1 MVISLVRTVV
11 LYIVVTASVRIMGKR
26 QVGELQ
32 SSELVITMLISEL
45 AAIPMQ
51 ETGTPLLS
59 GVVPIFALVVCEILV
74 SVLMMKVRWFRRLIC
89 GSPIVVIRDGS
100 LDQKQMGRLRY
111 TVEDL
116 SEALRLQG
124 VFDPG
129 EVDTATIE
137 TNGQLSVLRRAEC
150 EPPDAQALGV
160 SVDTQLWAVVV
171 DDGSFCSQSASLCGC
186 SREWVDRVLK
196 KEKCQL
202 RDVFLLTANRN
213 QEYRLVKRDR

>member
-1 MVISLVRTVV
+1 MLISLLRTII
-11 LYIVVTASVRIMGKR
+11 LYVIVTAAVRLMGKR

-59 GVVPIFALVVCEILV
+59 GVVPILTLVVCEIMV
-74 SVLMMKVRWFRRLIC
+74 SVLMMKCRWFRRLVC
-89 GSPIVVIRDGS
+89 GSPVVLIRSGRM
-100 LDQKQMGRLRY
+100 DQKQMSRLRY

-129 EVDTATIE
+129 TVDMAMIE
-137 TNGQLSVLRRAEC
+137 TNGQLSVLKNASA
-150 EPPDAQALGV
+150 EPPDAKTLGV
-160 SVDTQLWAVVV
+160 SAKTEFWAIVV
-171 DDGSFCSQSASLCGC
+171 DDGRFCAQSAQLVGC
-186 SREWVDRVLK
+186 SREWIDNVLK
-196 KEKCQL
+196 KEKCLL
-202 RDVFLLTANRN
+202 RDVFLLTANT
-213 QEYRLVKRDR
+213 EKKYRLVRRE